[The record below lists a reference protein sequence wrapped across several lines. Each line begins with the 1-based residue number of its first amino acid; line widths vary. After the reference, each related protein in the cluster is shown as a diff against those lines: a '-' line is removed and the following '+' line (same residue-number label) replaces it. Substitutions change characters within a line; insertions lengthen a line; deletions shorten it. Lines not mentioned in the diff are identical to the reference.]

1 MNLFSKSN
9 LSLLNKIMMAF
20 VAYVMV
26 MLIVFS
32 VIVIMI
38 DRGHVK
44 NISDD
49 YSLSIA
55 QDKSKLVEK
64 WLDERIK
71 DVQLLS
77 VTQEVQ
83 TLDAVTMVPLL
94 REAAELN
101 SQVYGRYFYINS
113 DGVMTDT
120 LGIEKTLVSDDYKS
134 AMAGINVTVV
144 TEVIEDSTFKQPTF
158 NVMVP
163 VVVNGS
169 VKGILGSTILVSDL
183 VDLVS
188 KESVRET
195 GHVWV
200 VNKSGLIISHKDA
213 DLILGESLIIEDE
226 DESSVEKML
235 TAVYEM
241 ESGMD
246 VFKNDDGEKE
256 YVTFDKIDG
265 APDWYVMVTLY
276 KSTIYSTVG
285 SLIGNMALLFVLLVI
300 LSGAVS
306 YFLAKDITKPIESLI
321 NVTTKFTT
329 GVKGIRAKI
338 ESKDEIGQ
346 LAQSFNNM
354 ADTIVAHTD
363 NLEEL
368 IKERTQTLADLNY
381 QIVSRN
387 KELGTMNEELEKTNN
402 KLHEL
407 ASTDMLTGLYNRHQF
422 QRDLQTTIELVNAG
436 KEENFA
442 LVFIDLDN
450 FKYYNDTFSHE
461 IGDFLLELVAGI
473 LKENVRDND
482 IVGRYGGDEFVILL
496 RQGDYNVAKSIAER
510 MHKAILD
517 RDGFKTELRKKL
529 HGEVKIM
536 GKNKLSSSIGIVNY
550 MKSMNITDAEDLLAK
565 ADETMYKAKKAGKSR
580 VVVG

>member
-256 YVTFDKIDG
+256 YVTFARIDG
-265 APDWYVMVTLY
+265 AADWYVMVTLY

-496 RQGDYNVAKSIAER
+496 RQGDYNVAKTIAER